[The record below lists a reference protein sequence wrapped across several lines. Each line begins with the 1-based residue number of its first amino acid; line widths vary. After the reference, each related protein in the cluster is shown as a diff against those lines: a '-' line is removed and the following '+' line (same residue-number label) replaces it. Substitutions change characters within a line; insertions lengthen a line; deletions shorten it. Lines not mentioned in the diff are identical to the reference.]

1 MTDHGI
7 DRQATCP
14 LGCGGRASTPW
25 ALVLCVAALL
35 SSGATCGVADSTAL
49 PAPRASVQGVLGPGD
64 LVEIRVFGE
73 PELSATHEVSSS
85 GTIRLPLIGSVP
97 AAGLTPDAL
106 TLNVE
111 QLYNEKYLRDAKVS
125 ILVKE
130 QRSRKVYVLGQVS
143 KPGPVIVD
151 GRITVIEAIARAG
164 GTTQLADANRTLLT
178 RDGEDGQVR
187 VLVPVGEIGIGRAPD
202 IELQPGDIL
211 FVPESP
217 F

>member
-1 MTDHGI
+1 MSNRGTD
-7 DRQATCP
+7 RPAMRP
-14 LGCGGRASTPW
+14 LRWSLGAR
-25 ALVLCVAALL
+25 AALALWAVL
-35 SSGATCGVADSTAL
+35 SSLVSGGATCGVADSTTL
-49 PAPRASVQGVLGPGD
+49 PPVRASVQNVLGPGD

-73 PELSATHEVSSS
+73 PELSATHEVSAS
-85 GTIRLPLIGSVP
+85 GTIRLALIGSVP

-178 RDGEDGQVR
+178 REGDDGQVR
-187 VLVPVGEIGIGRAPD
+187 VLVPVGEIGIGRSPD